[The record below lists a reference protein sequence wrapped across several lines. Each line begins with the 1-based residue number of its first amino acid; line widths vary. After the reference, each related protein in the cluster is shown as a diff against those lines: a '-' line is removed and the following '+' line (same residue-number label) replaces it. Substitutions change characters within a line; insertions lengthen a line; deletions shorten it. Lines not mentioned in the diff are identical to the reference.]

1 MWEILVKMGVILR
14 SDINNDVNPEIAAY
28 LKDMLYGE
36 KKADNIALK

>member
-28 LKDMLYGE
+28 PEYDPK
-36 KKADNIALK
+36 